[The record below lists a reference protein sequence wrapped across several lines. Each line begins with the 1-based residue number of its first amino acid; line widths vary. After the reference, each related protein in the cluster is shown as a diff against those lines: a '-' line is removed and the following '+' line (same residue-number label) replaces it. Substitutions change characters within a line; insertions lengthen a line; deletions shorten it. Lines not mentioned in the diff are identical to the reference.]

1 MKDSDSV
8 MESTMLS
15 SNSIDL
21 TIKPLD
27 KTKEETYK
35 EVTQNEI
42 CEEHNGSKKQKE
54 LDESFEE
61 VIPQNQQQEDDN
73 NGEFELNIVTSK
85 DSLSDNVDDTL
96 RETNIDGGLKL
107 PVSEEKDENYYRL
120 KQGIPRSTKFCSIIN
135 IYKRTNRLS
144 SPEVEYNWSRPST
157 LENKKSKVHKEDKTG
172 KDQEGTLEETLPDKQ
187 KQKAIYGEFES
198 LGEDSLA
205 NNSKHSLTDNNAD
218 NTYDKIDEDCHVNEG
233 IPKNTI
239 SNSLFILAK
248 AISEDRNESNTR
260 NDQKDVFEEEL
271 HEQQEEDIN
280 VEFEVNKVTCEDSLP
295 DNTVCILNDNNA
307 NYGSK
312 LLTRDERDGNYYVT
326 QGIPR
331 SKKFGSIINLYE
343 STNRLSAVEDEYN
356 WNLPTEEDPN
366 MILSTKK
373 DSSII
378 TNKKNVG
385 CKRKWRANQKGNGEK
400 DATTSST

>member
-8 MESTMLS
+8 MASTMLS

-27 KTKEETYK
+27 KNKEQTYK

-54 LDESFEE
+54 LDESFEQ

-96 RETNIDGGLKL
+96 RENNIDGGSKL

-120 KQGIPRSTKFCSIIN
+120 KQGLPRSTKFCSIIN

-157 LENKKSKVHKEDKTG
+157 LDNKKSKVHKEGKTG

-187 KQKAIYGEFES
+187 KQKVIHGDFES
-198 LGEDSLA
+198 LGEDSLV

-218 NTYDKIDEDCHVNEG
+218 NTYEKIDEDCHVNEG

-239 SNSLFILAK
+239 SNSLCILAK
-248 AISEDRNESNTR
+248 VAISKDRNESNTR

-271 HEQQEEDIN
+271 
-280 VEFEVNKVTCEDSLP
+280 T
-295 DNTVCILNDNNA
+295 
-307 NYGSK
+307 
-312 LLTRDERDGNYYVT
+312 
-326 QGIPR
+326 
-331 SKKFGSIINLYE
+331 
-343 STNRLSAVEDEYN
+343 
-356 WNLPTEEDPN
+356 
-366 MILSTKK
+366 
-373 DSSII
+373 
-378 TNKKNVG
+378 
-385 CKRKWRANQKGNGEK
+385 
-400 DATTSST
+400 